1 MINKNIKPSNESR
14 GTHVPHSIIQP
25 PPKRHHQEHKPEKE
39 MTTYNLLILDKAIQH
54 NYESTEVI
62 CPTQEEVENA
72 LQAVTIELQD
82 LKQQNAELLITL
94 NGIQNVFKGNPVV
107 TEFDM
112 VEMIHK
118 IQSIT
123 FIGLN
128 KVKGE
133 KE

>member
-1 MINKNIKPSNESR
+1 MFDKKKIKPMNESR

-25 PPKRHHQEHKPEKE
+25 PPKPYHQEHKPEKE

-54 NYESTEVI
+54 HYESEEVI
-62 CPTQEEVENA
+62 RPSQEEVEDA
-72 LQAVTIELQD
+72 LADISLEIQR
-82 LKQQNAELLITL
+82 LKEQNAELLITL
-94 NGIQNVFKGNPVV
+94 NGIQNVLKGSPVLNKISI
-107 TEFDM
+107 

-128 KVKGE
+128 KVNP
-133 KE
+133 

>member
-1 MINKNIKPSNESR
+1 
-14 GTHVPHSIIQP
+14 
-25 PPKRHHQEHKPEKE
+25 

-54 NYESTEVI
+54 HYESTAVI
-62 CPTQEEVENA
+62 CPSQEEVEDA
-72 LQAVTIELQD
+72 LADISLEIQR
-82 LKQQNAELLITL
+82 LKEQNAELLITL

-107 TEFDM
+107 NEFDM
-112 VEMIHK
+112 VEMIQK

>member
-1 MINKNIKPSNESR
+1 MFDKKKIKPMNESR

-25 PPKRHHQEHKPEKE
+25 PPKPYHQEHKPEKE

-54 NYESTEVI
+54 HYESEEVI
-62 CPTQEEVENA
+62 CPSQEEVEDA
-72 LQAVTIELQD
+72 LADISLEIQR
-82 LKQQNAELLITL
+82 LKEQNAELLIAL
-94 NGIQNVFKGNPVV
+94 NGIQNVLKGNPVV

-128 KVKGE
+128 KVKS
-133 KE
+133 

>member
-1 MINKNIKPSNESR
+1 MFDKKKIKPMNESR

-25 PPKRHHQEHKPEKE
+25 PPKPYHQEHKTEKE

-54 NYESTEVI
+54 HYESTEVI
-62 CPTQEEVENA
+62 RPSQEEVEDA
-72 LQAVTIELQD
+72 LADIALEIQR
-82 LKQQNAELLITL
+82 LKEEKAELLITL
-94 NGIQNVFKGNPVV
+94 NGIQNVMKGSPVLNKISI
-107 TEFDM
+107 

-128 KVKGE
+128 KVKS
-133 KE
+133 

>member
-1 MINKNIKPSNESR
+1 
-14 GTHVPHSIIQP
+14 
-25 PPKRHHQEHKPEKE
+25 

-54 NYESTEVI
+54 HYESTAVI
-62 CPTQEEVENA
+62 CPSQEEVEDA
-72 LQAVTIELQD
+72 LADISLEIQR
-82 LKQQNAELLITL
+82 LKEEKAELMVTL
-94 NGIQNVFKGNPVV
+94 NGIQNVLKGNPVV

>member
-1 MINKNIKPSNESR
+1 MFYKKKIKPMNESR

-25 PPKRHHQEHKPEKE
+25 PPKPYHQEHKPEKE

-54 NYESTEVI
+54 HYESTEVI
-62 CPTQEEVENA
+62 RPSQEEVEDA
-72 LQAVTIELQD
+72 LADVALEIQR
-82 LKQQNAELLITL
+82 LKEEKAELMVTL
-94 NGIQNVFKGNPVV
+94 NGIQNVLKGSPVV

-112 VEMIHK
+112 VEMIRK

-128 KVKGE
+128 KVNP
-133 KE
+133 

>member
-1 MINKNIKPSNESR
+1 
-14 GTHVPHSIIQP
+14 
-25 PPKRHHQEHKPEKE
+25 

-54 NYESTEVI
+54 HYESREII
-62 CPTQEEVENA
+62 CPSQEEVEDA

-112 VEMIHK
+112 IGMIHT
-118 IQSIT
+118 IQGLTSST
-123 FIGLN
+123 LN

>member
-1 MINKNIKPSNESR
+1 MFYKKKIKPMNESR

-25 PPKRHHQEHKPEKE
+25 PPKPYHQEHKPEKE

-54 NYESTEVI
+54 HYESTEVI
-62 CPTQEEVENA
+62 RPSQEEVEDA
-72 LQAVTIELQD
+72 LADIALEIQR
-82 LKQQNAELLITL
+82 LKEEKAELMVTL
-94 NGIQNVFKGNPVV
+94 NGIQNVLKGSPVV

-128 KVKGE
+128 KVKS
-133 KE
+133 

>member
-1 MINKNIKPSNESR
+1 MFYKKKIKPMNESR
-14 GTHVPHSIIQP
+14 GTHVSHSIIQP
-25 PPKRHHQEHKPEKE
+25 PPKPYHQEHKPEKE

-54 NYESTEVI
+54 HYESTEVI
-62 CPTQEEVENA
+62 RPSQEEVEDA
-72 LQAVTIELQD
+72 LADIALEIQR
-82 LKQQNAELLITL
+82 LKEEKAELLITL
-94 NGIQNVFKGNPVV
+94 NGIQNVLKGAPVV

-128 KVKGE
+128 KVNP
-133 KE
+133 

>member
-1 MINKNIKPSNESR
+1 
-14 GTHVPHSIIQP
+14 
-25 PPKRHHQEHKPEKE
+25 

-54 NYESTEVI
+54 HYESTEVI

-82 LKQQNAELLITL
+82 LKEQNAELLLTL
-94 NGIQNVFKGNPVV
+94 NGIQNVLKGNPVV

>member
-1 MINKNIKPSNESR
+1 MFYKKKIKPMNESR

-25 PPKRHHQEHKPEKE
+25 PPKPYHQEHKPEKE

-54 NYESTEVI
+54 HYESTEVI
-62 CPTQEEVENA
+62 CPSQEEVEDA
-72 LQAVTIELQD
+72 LADIALEIQR
-82 LKQQNAELLITL
+82 LKEEKAELLITL
-94 NGIQNVFKGNPVV
+94 NGIQNVMKGSPVV

-112 VEMIHK
+112 VEMIRK

-128 KVKGE
+128 KVKS
-133 KE
+133 